1 MWQAYK
7 KIKYILYWFILELI
21 LVNLA
26 YAINLHKLSAC
37 IYHASQITH
46 LDYKLLL
53 AIYKTESNLQPYAI
67 SVCKNGRE
75 VYSFSPTNKQ
85 EAVMIAKYF
94 IKHGYNVDMGIGQVD
109 SENLSSLHL
118 SVEDIFDPCVNVYA
132 SAYILEGCI
141 KTYGYTTKAIDCYN
155 KGNNASYNSLY
166 VYKVFQA
173 YKTIP

>member
-1 MWQAYK
+1 MQQSYR
-7 KIKYILYWFILELI
+7 KIKHMFCWIILELI
-21 LVNLA
+21 LINFA
-26 YAINLHKLSAC
+26 YAINLQKLSAC

-53 AIYKTESNLQPYAI
+53 AIYKTESDLQPYAI
-67 SVCKNGRE
+67 SVCKDGRE
-75 VYSFSPTNKQ
+75 IYSFLPQNKQ
-85 EAVMIAKYF
+85 EAVIIAKYF
-94 IKHGYNVDMGIGQVD
+94 IQHNYNVDMGIGQVD
-109 SENLSSLHL
+109 SENLPSLHL